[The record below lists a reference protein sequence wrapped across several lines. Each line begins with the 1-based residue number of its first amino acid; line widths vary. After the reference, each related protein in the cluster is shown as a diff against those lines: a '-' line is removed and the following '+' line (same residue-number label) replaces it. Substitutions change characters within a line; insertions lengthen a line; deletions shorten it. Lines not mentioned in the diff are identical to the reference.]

1 METCWFCCKNSYIA
15 TFLLNFLDIFI
26 LTSVFSKLRRS
37 CYLKCELCFLC
48 LCVFLFFSDNS
59 GLIELAERN
68 LQSLKQSFER
78 MAIEETT
85 NGQYCPALIG
95 EVFVRKALAEI
106 CLKVCEEFPPDVTC
120 LTPPDEAEN
129 TTSCSDVIL
138 TLLRS
143 SEYEVRLA
151 VLEFI
156 IFHLPSDTNISRD
169 YEVDLRHSTEYGR
182 TDSWVFGKL
191 DSRVK
196 SELFTMAMEVEH
208 HTECLVKV
216 THSFLCLLL
225 ITRKQN
231 STQYVEQ
238 VNREC

>member
-1 METCWFCCKNSYIA
+1 METSWFCFVSYIA
-15 TFLLNFLDIFI
+15 TFLPHFLDIFI

-37 CYLKCELCFLC
+37 CCLKCVLCFLC
-48 LCVFLFFSDNS
+48 LCFFFFSDNS
-59 GLIELAERN
+59 EVIVLAERN

-85 NGQYCPALIG
+85 NGRYCRALIG
-95 EVFVRKALAEI
+95 EVFVGKALAEI
-106 CLKVCEEFPPDVTC
+106 SLKVCEEFPPVDVTC
-120 LTPPDEAEN
+120 LTPPDEAEK

-143 SEYEVRLA
+143 LEYEVRMA

-156 IFHLPSDTNISRD
+156 IIHFPSDTNISRD
-169 YEVDLRHSTEYGR
+169 YEVDLRQSTEYSR

-191 DSRVK
+191 DSCVK

-225 ITRKQN
+225 ITRKQD
-231 STQYVEQ
+231 SIQYVEQ
-238 VNREC
+238 VNQEY

>member
-1 METCWFCCKNSYIA
+1 M
-15 TFLLNFLDIFI
+15 
-26 LTSVFSKLRRS
+26 
-37 CYLKCELCFLC
+37 
-48 LCVFLFFSDNS
+48 
-59 GLIELAERN
+59 LAERN
-68 LQSLKQSFER
+68 LQSLKQSFEK

-85 NGQYCPALIG
+85 NGQSCPTLIG
-95 EVFVRKALAEI
+95 EVFVRKALAEM
-106 CLKVCEEFPPDVTC
+106 CLKVCEEFPPVDVTC
-120 LTPPDEAEN
+120 LTPPDEAEK

-169 YEVDLRHSTEYGR
+169 YEVDLRQSTEYSR

-196 SELFTMAMEVEH
+196 SELFTMAMEEEH
-208 HTECLVKV
+208 HAECLVKV
-216 THSFLCLLL
+216 TLSFLCLLL

-238 VNREC
+238 V

>member
-1 METCWFCCKNSYIA
+1 METSWFCCKNSYIA
-15 TFLLNFLDIFI
+15 TFLPKVLDIFI
-26 LTSVFSKLRRS
+26 LTLVFSKLRRL
-37 CYLKCELCFLC
+37 CFLKCELCFLC
-48 LCVFLFFSDNS
+48 MYVCVFFSDNS
-59 GLIELAERN
+59 ELIVSAEGN

-85 NGQYCPALIG
+85 IGQSCPALIG

-106 CLKVCEEFPPDVTC
+106 CLKVCEEFPPVDVTC
-120 LTPPDEAEN
+120 LTPPDEAEKI
-129 TTSCSDVIL
+129 TSCSDVIL

-156 IFHLPSDTNISRD
+156 IFHSPSDTNISRD
-169 YEVDLRHSTEYGR
+169 YEVDLRQSTEYSR

-216 THSFLCLLL
+216 THSFLC
-225 ITRKQN
+225 
-231 STQYVEQ
+231 
-238 VNREC
+238 

>member
-1 METCWFCCKNSYIA
+1 MIYVFCVCV
-15 TFLLNFLDIFI
+15 
-26 LTSVFSKLRRS
+26 VF
-37 CYLKCELCFLC
+37 
-48 LCVFLFFSDNS
+48 FFSDNS
-59 GLIELAERN
+59 ELIVLAERN
-68 LQSLKQSFER
+68 LQSLKQSFEK

-85 NGQYCPALIG
+85 NGQSCPALIG

-106 CLKVCEEFPPDVTC
+106 CLKVCEEFPPVDVTC
-120 LTPPDEAEN
+120 LTPPDEAEK

-169 YEVDLRHSTEYGR
+169 YEVDLRQSTEYSR

-196 SELFTMAMEVEH
+196 SELFTMAMEEEH
-208 HTECLVKV
+208 HAECLVKV
-216 THSFLCLLL
+216 TLSFLCLLL

-238 VNREC
+238 V

>member
-1 METCWFCCKNSYIA
+1 MLFELF
-15 TFLLNFLDIFI
+15 
-26 LTSVFSKLRRS
+26 SVHVCFS
-37 CYLKCELCFLC
+37 
-48 LCVFLFFSDNS
+48 LFFKDNS
-59 GLIELAERN
+59 ELIVSAERN
-68 LQSLKQSFER
+68 LQCLKQSFER

-85 NGQYCPALIG
+85 NGQSCPALIG

-106 CLKVCEEFPPDVTC
+106 CLKVCEEFPPVDVTC
-120 LTPPDEAEN
+120 LTSPDEAEK

-169 YEVDLRHSTEYGR
+169 YEVDLRQSTEYSR

-231 STQYVEQ
+231 SAQYVEQ
-238 VNREC
+238 VNREY

>member
-1 METCWFCCKNSYIA
+1 MSHVFC
-15 TFLLNFLDIFI
+15 
-26 LTSVFSKLRRS
+26 V
-37 CYLKCELCFLC
+37 
-48 LCVFLFFSDNS
+48 CVFFFSDNS
-59 GLIELAERN
+59 ELIVLAERN
-68 LQSLKQSFER
+68 LRSLKQSFER

-95 EVFVRKALAEI
+95 EVFARKALAEI
-106 CLKVCEEFPPDVTC
+106 CLKVCEEFPPVDATC
-120 LTPPDEAEN
+120 LTPPDEAEK

-143 SEYEVRLA
+143 SEYEVRMA

-156 IFHLPSDTNISRD
+156 IIHFASDTNIGRD
-169 YEVDLRHSTEYGR
+169 YEVDLRQSTEYSR
-182 TDSWVFGKL
+182 TDSWVFDKL

-216 THSFLCLLL
+216 THSFLC
-225 ITRKQN
+225 
-231 STQYVEQ
+231 
-238 VNREC
+238 

>member
-1 METCWFCCKNSYIA
+1 MF
-15 TFLLNFLDIFI
+15 
-26 LTSVFSKLRRS
+26 SVYV
-37 CYLKCELCFLC
+37 CV
-48 LCVFLFFSDNS
+48 CVFFFSDNS
-59 GLIELAERN
+59 ELIVSAEGN

-85 NGQYCPALIG
+85 IGQSCPALIG

-106 CLKVCEEFPPDVTC
+106 CLKVCEEFPPVDVTC
-120 LTPPDEAEN
+120 LTPPDEAEK

-169 YEVDLRHSTEYGR
+169 YEVDLRQSTEYSR

-216 THSFLCLLL
+216 THSSVPMF
-225 ITRKQN
+225 T
-231 STQYVEQ
+231 
-238 VNREC
+238 VNNKETKLHTICGTSES

>member
-1 METCWFCCKNSYIA
+1 MSYVFC
-15 TFLLNFLDIFI
+15 
-26 LTSVFSKLRRS
+26 V
-37 CYLKCELCFLC
+37 
-48 LCVFLFFSDNS
+48 CVFFIIIFSDNS
-59 GLIELAERN
+59 ELIVLAERN
-68 LQSLKQSFER
+68 LQTLKQSFEN

-85 NGQYCPALIG
+85 NGQHRPAVIG

-106 CLKVCEEFPPDVTC
+106 CLKVCEEFSSVDVTC
-120 LTPPDEAEN
+120 LTPPDEAEK
-129 TTSCSDVIL
+129 TTSCSDVII

-169 YEVDLRHSTEYGR
+169 YEVDLQQNTEYSR

-191 DSRVK
+191 DSRIK
-196 SELFTMAMEVEH
+196 SELLTMAMQVEH

-216 THSFLCLLL
+216 THSFPRLPLVR
-225 ITRKQN
+225 RKQN

-238 VNREC
+238 VNREY